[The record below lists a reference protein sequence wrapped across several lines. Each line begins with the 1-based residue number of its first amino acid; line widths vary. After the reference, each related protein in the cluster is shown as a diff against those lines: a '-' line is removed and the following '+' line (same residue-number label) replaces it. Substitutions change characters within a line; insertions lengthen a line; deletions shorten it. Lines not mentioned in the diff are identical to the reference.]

1 MVPVEFHINRE
12 SICVR
17 HESEFTYVFSLMMFS
32 FVDLLDCSG
41 RMFFMALGF
50 SSFDS
55 LSMYF
60 DDTLLVLEEG

>member
-41 RMFFMALGF
+41 RMFFM
-50 SSFDS
+50 D
-55 LSMYF
+55 
-60 DDTLLVLEEG
+60 